1 MAVPQANSA
10 QLYDIEEIIDRVGL
24 GPFQRRLLA
33 ICGLSWAADAAEVL
47 IISFALPAIR
57 QEWGLS
63 PAEAGLIVTATFLGM
78 LAGAWFWGTISDYIG
93 RRTGFVLTVL
103 IFSVFGTLAAFAPS
117 PQALAVLR
125 ALTGFG
131 LGGALPLDFSIFAEF
146 LPRQNRGRYLVILES
161 FWALGTIIGAGLA
174 WVLVPAYGWRPLLAT
189 SAVAALLVFWIRLKV
204 PESPRF
210 LATHG
215 RLDEAWAILGQ
226 VAQTNGRTLPPG
238 RLRPLP
244 WRPKVT
250 VAALWR
256 PEFWRVTLMLW
267 VAWFCISLA
276 YYGVFSWLPQLFVQ
290 RGFAF
295 LQTYQ
300 YVFILALAQLPG
312 YFSAAYLVERWGRR
326 LTLATYLVASGIFA
340 YLFAVVVGD
349 VWIVAAAVLMS
360 FFSLGAWGALYAYT
374 PELYPTEIRTTGMGW
389 ASGMTRIAGSI
400 APTLGGVLLQYAA
413 NIVVPLS
420 VWTAAFI
427 VGGIVVALLG
437 VETRGKP
444 LADTIEAVPKPAA

>member
-1 MAVPQANSA
+1 MAAAQADSA
-10 QLYDIEEIIDRVGL
+10 QLYDIEEIIDRAGL

-47 IISFALPAIR
+47 IISFALPAVR

-93 RRTGFVLTVL
+93 RRTGFILTIL
-103 IFSVFGTLAAFAPS
+103 IFAVFGTLAAFAPS

-131 LGGALPLDFSIFAEF
+131 LGGALPLDFSLFAEF

-161 FWALGTIIGAGLA
+161 FWALGTIIAAGLA

-189 SAVAALLVFWIRLKV
+189 SAVAALLVFWVRLGV

-210 LATHG
+210 LATRG

-226 VAQTNGRTLPPG
+226 VARANGRTLPPG

-244 WRPKVT
+244 HRPKVT

-256 PEFWRVTLMLW
+256 PEFWRLTLMLW

-276 YYGVFSWLPQLFVQ
+276 YYGVFTWLPQLFVQ

-326 LTLATYLVASGIFA
+326 PTLAAYLVASGIFA

-427 VGGIVVALLG
+427 LGGVVVALLG

-444 LADTIEAVPKPAA
+444 LADTVEAVPKPAA

>member
-1 MAVPQANSA
+1 
-10 QLYDIEEIIDRVGL
+10 
-24 GPFQRRLLA
+24 
-33 ICGLSWAADAAEVL
+33 
-47 IISFALPAIR
+47 
-57 QEWGLS
+57 
-63 PAEAGLIVTATFLGM
+63 
-78 LAGAWFWGTISDYIG
+78 
-93 RRTGFVLTVL
+93 VL
-103 IFSVFGTLAAFAPS
+103 IFAVFGTLAAFAPS
-117 PQALAVLR
+117 PQALAALR

-131 LGGALPLDFSIFAEF
+131 LGGALPLDFSLFAEF

-161 FWALGTIIGAGLA
+161 FWALGTVIAAGLA
-174 WVLVPAYGWRPLLAT
+174 WILVPTYGWRPLLAA
-189 SAVAALLVFWIRLKV
+189 SAVAALLVFWIRLRV

-210 LATHG
+210 LATRG
-215 RLDEAWAILGQ
+215 RLDEAWAVLEQ
-226 VAQTNGRTLPPG
+226 VARANGRILPPG

-244 WRPKVT
+244 RRPKVA

-256 PEFWRVTLMLW
+256 REFWRVTLMLW

-290 RGFAF
+290 RGFTF

-326 LTLATYLVASGIFA
+326 PTLAVYLVASGVFA
-340 YLFAVVVGD
+340 YLFAVVAGD
-349 VWIVAAAVLMS
+349 VWIVGAAVLMS
-360 FFSLGAWGALYAYT
+360 FFSLGSWGALYAYT

-400 APTLGGVLLQYAA
+400 APTLGGVLLQYAD

-427 VGGIVVALLG
+427 VGGAVVALLG

-444 LADTIEAVPKPAA
+444 LADTVEAVPKPAA

>member
-1 MAVPQANSA
+1 MSGPAAPSN
-10 QLYDIEEIIDRVGL
+10 QLYDVEDVIDRAGV

-33 ICGLSWAADAAEVL
+33 VCGLSWAADAAEVL
-47 IISFALPAIR
+47 VISFALPAIR

-63 PAEAGLIVTATFLGM
+63 PTEAGLIVTATFLGM

-93 RRTGFVLTVL
+93 RRTGFVLTIL
-103 IFSVFGTLAAFAPS
+103 IFAVFGTLAAFAPS
-117 PQALAVLR
+117 PQALALLR

-131 LGGALPLDFSIFAEF
+131 LGGALPLDFSLFAEF

-161 FWALGTIIGAGLA
+161 FWALGTIIAAGLA
-174 WVLVPAYGWRPLLAT
+174 WLVVPAYGWRPLLAT
-189 SAVAALLVFWIRLKV
+189 SAVAALLVFWVRVRV

-210 LATHG
+210 LVTRG
-215 RLDEAWAILGQ
+215 RLDEAWAILER
-226 VAQTNGRTLPPG
+226 VARANGRQLPPG
-238 RLRPLP
+238 RLLP
-244 WRPKVT
+244 IPRRPKVT

-256 PEFWRVTLMLW
+256 PEFWRITLMLW

-295 LQTYQ
+295 VQTYQ

-312 YFSAAYLVERWGRR
+312 YFSAAYLVEVWGRR
-326 LTLATYLVASGIFA
+326 PTLAAYLAASGIFA
-340 YLFAVVVGD
+340 YLFAAVVGD
-349 VWIVAAAVLMS
+349 LWIVAAAVLMS

-389 ASGMTRIAGSI
+389 ASGMTRLAGSI
-400 APTLGGVLLQYAA
+400 APTLGGALLQYAD
-413 NIVVPLS
+413 NIVVPLT
-420 VWTAAFI
+420 VWAAAFI
-427 VGGIVVALLG
+427 VGGAVVGLLG

-444 LADTIEAVPKPAA
+444 LADTVEAVPKAA